1 MGDCREKIIIPRALP
16 FVTFLGDAGHD
27 PPTVTGNDTASATSR
42 NGRPLGTYHSATVAV
57 NANYFVAVNMKFEVI
72 KLITSLIL
80 GR

>member
-1 MGDCREKIIIPRALP
+1 VGDCREKIIIPSAVP
-16 FVTFLGDAGHD
+16 FVTFLGDAGD
-27 PPTVTGNDTASATSR
+27 PPTVTGNDTASSTSS

-72 KLITSLIL
+72 KLTSLIL